1 MVDLFI
7 EDDGEYSVAD
17 ILVASDD
24 HFASTAA
31 ENIRQEGVAYL
42 KSHKDQYT
50 TSIQVCLKDRVKAQN
65 TDLLTYALTILA
77 PKGWEK
83 TEDAPFGYE
92 ALDSLSTR
100 FKAPLEKAEVD
111 CSVLQEEWDDMPGDI
126 SILSG
131 KSTKLCG
138 AALLSPHRQWSCR

>member
-7 EDDGEYSVAD
+7 HVDDEYSVAD

-31 ENIRQEGVAYL
+31 ENIRREGVAYL

-65 TDLLTYALTILA
+65 TNLLTYALTILA

-100 FKAPLEKAEVD
+100 FKAREASEQGYHD
-111 CSVLQEEWDDMPGDI
+111 S
-126 SILSG
+126 SS
-131 KSTKLCG
+131 
-138 AALLSPHRQWSCR
+138 

>member
-1 MVDLFI
+1 MALFI

-31 ENIRQEGVAYL
+31 ENIRREGVAYL

-77 PKGWEK
+77 PCFHAYKHLGVRLLCSLLIYICEK
-83 TEDAPFGYE
+83 RG
-92 ALDSLSTR
+92 R
-100 FKAPLEKAEVD
+100 R
-111 CSVLQEEWDDMPGDI
+111 CSKVL
-126 SILSG
+126 
-131 KSTKLCG
+131 
-138 AALLSPHRQWSCR
+138 